1 MKLKKLL
8 ISAIACVLAIML
20 VACGGNTDTSEIE
33 RNLDD
38 EQMQIGFKNV
48 YADVISFSPQGFV
61 VTTTTR
67 NGVKLPNSALNEKDV
82 VCLCTTVKGTQ
93 FYASIPEHSYRG
105 IVDVAKIYGTTLD
118 RLTLNTLCDLEF
130 DMPIRIKGKIMAPED
145 VAEDFA
151 EEFDAGYVLV
161 VGYLN
166 TDIEIPENIQ
176 CLTKNPLDDIT
187 VCPTVTVDSGDVA
200 LKVGESKDVLIQ
212 ISGSLD
218 GELYLNFTN
227 EGELEYA
234 AEWSDWLAENTIKL
248 TITGIE
254 PGNTT
259 LRIRIVDSE
268 TNELLDPQ
276 VEGIIN
282 LTVE

>member
-93 FYASIPEHSYRG
+93 FYVSIPEHSYRG